1 MEKGDNVKIL
11 IVDDDLIFGK
21 MLENIINKK
30 FSDKKNEIV
39 VVKSISDIDMKQKYD
54 YYFIDILL
62 EGENGINFGKT
73 IISKNYFA
81 KIIYMSSE
89 NSLVFDTFTSK
100 VYFFLRKSNL
110 KEDLER
116 LWLKIEQDSIKNTD
130 YIEVIV
136 ERQRQMILKKNIIY
150 IESNRNKCKI
160 YMRDDN
166 IYEVYRTLKSF
177 LGELDIN
184 KYFRLN
190 NYTIIN
196 LEYVKNVKG
205 KKITLINDTVF
216 VLKRNYD
223 DFIDAYHNNFMKRFK
238 Q

>member
-1 MEKGDNVKIL
+1 MKIL
-11 IVDDDLIFGK
+11 IVDDDFIFGE

-62 EGENGINFGKT
+62 EDENGINLGET

-110 KEDLER
+110 NEDLER
-116 LWLKIEQDSIKNTD
+116 LCFKIEQDSIKNTD

-136 ERQRQMILKKNIIY
+136 ERQRQMILKKDIIY
-150 IESNRNKCKI
+150 IESNRNKCTI
-160 YMRDDN
+160 YMYDKK

-196 LEYVKNVKG
+196 LEYVKNVNG
-205 KKITLINDTVF
+205 KKVTLINDTIF

>member
-1 MEKGDNVKIL
+1 MKIL
-11 IVDDDLIFGK
+11 IVDDDLIFGE

-39 VVKSISDIDMKQKYD
+39 VVKSITDIDMKQKYD

-62 EGENGINFGKT
+62 EGENGINLGET
-73 IISKNYFA
+73 IINKNYFV

-116 LWLKIEQDSIKNTD
+116 LCLKIEQDSIKNTD
-130 YIEVIV
+130 YIEVV
-136 ERQRQMILKKNIIY
+136 FERQRQMILKKDIIY
-150 IESNRNKCKI
+150 IESNRNKCTI
-160 YMRDDN
+160 YMYDKK

-177 LGELDIN
+177 LGELDVN

-196 LEYVKNVKG
+196 LEYVKNVNSKN
-205 KKITLINDTVF
+205 ITLINGTTF

>member
-1 MEKGDNVKIL
+1 MKIL
-11 IVDDDLIFGK
+11 IVDDDFIFGE

-62 EGENGINFGKT
+62 EDENGINLGET

-110 KEDLER
+110 NEDLER
-116 LWLKIEQDSIKNTD
+116 LCFKIEQDSIKNTD

-136 ERQRQMILKKNIIY
+136 ERQRQMILKKDIIY
-150 IESNRNKCKI
+150 IESNRNKCTI
-160 YMRDDN
+160 YMYDKK

-196 LEYVKNVKG
+196 LEYVKNVNG
-205 KKITLINDTVF
+205 KKVTLINDTIF

-238 Q
+238 QW

>member
-1 MEKGDNVKIL
+1 MKIL
-11 IVDDDLIFGK
+11 IVDDDLIFGE

-39 VVKSISDIDMKQKYD
+39 VVKSMTDIDMKQKYD

-62 EGENGINFGKT
+62 EGENGINLGET
-73 IISKNYFA
+73 IINKNYFA

-116 LWLKIEQDSIKNTD
+116 LCLKIEQDSIKNTD
-130 YIEVIV
+130 YIEVV
-136 ERQRQMILKKNIIY
+136 FERQRQMILKKDIIY
-150 IESNRNKCKI
+150 IESNRNKCTI
-160 YMRDDN
+160 YMYDKK

-177 LGELDIN
+177 LGELDVN

-196 LEYVKNVKG
+196 LEYVKNVNSKNV
-205 KKITLINDTVF
+205 TLINGTTF

-238 Q
+238 QW